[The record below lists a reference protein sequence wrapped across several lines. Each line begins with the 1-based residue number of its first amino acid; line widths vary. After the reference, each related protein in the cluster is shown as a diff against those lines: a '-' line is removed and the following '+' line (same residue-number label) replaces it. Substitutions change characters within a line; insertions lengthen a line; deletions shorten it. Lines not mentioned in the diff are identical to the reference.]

1 MKQFTIISIL
11 FFLVSC
17 SSTFKIVEQ
26 PTEYSTVIEKGRITG
41 VIFKENGACFLCLQD
56 KKRFT
61 PTIDD
66 IQKTERILEQNLK
79 EANKSRMNQV
89 DNCPVIHKKLKSYRR
104 QYFGYIDSSGK
115 KIIYITF
122 NWDRYSIFDRL
133 RGYYKDES
141 ENWKKEKE
149 MILDGCSYHWEIKI
163 NLDTEEVFELGVNG
177 VALKERKNKKL
188 MPTMH
193 NRNYGGFDYVRIHS
207 ELLTPV
213 LNRKLMCFNP

>member
-1 MKQFTIISIL
+1 
-11 FFLVSC
+11 
-17 SSTFKIVEQ
+17 
-26 PTEYSTVIEKGRITG
+26 
-41 VIFKENGACFLCLQD
+41 
-56 KKRFT
+56 
-61 PTIDD
+61 
-66 IQKTERILEQNLK
+66 
-79 EANKSRMNQV
+79 
-89 DNCPVIHKKLKSYRR
+89 
-104 QYFGYIDSSGK
+104 YFGYIDSSGK

-207 ELLTPV
+207 ELLTSV
-213 LNRKLMCFNP
+213 LNRKICV

>member
-1 MKQFTIISIL
+1 M
-11 FFLVSC
+11 SC

-56 KKRFT
+56 KERFT

-79 EANKSRMNQV
+79 EANKSRTNQV

-149 MILDGCSYHWEIKI
+149 MVLDGCSYHWEIKI

-177 VALKERKNKKL
+177 VALNERKNKKL
-188 MPTMH
+188 IPTM
-193 NRNYGGFDYVRIHS
+193 Y
-207 ELLTPV
+207 
-213 LNRKLMCFNP
+213 KFNCG

>member
-11 FFLVSC
+11 IFLVSC

-56 KKRFT
+56 KERFT

-79 EANKSRMNQV
+79 EANKSRTNQV

-149 MILDGCSYHWEIKI
+149 MVLDGCSYHWEIKI

-177 VALKERKNKKL
+177 VALNERKNKKL
-188 MPTMH
+188 MPTM
-193 NRNYGGFDYVRIHS
+193 Y
-207 ELLTPV
+207 
-213 LNRKLMCFNP
+213 KFNCG

>member
-11 FFLVSC
+11 IFLVSC

-56 KKRFT
+56 KERFT

-79 EANKSRMNQV
+79 EANKSRTNQV

-122 NWDRYSIFDRL
+122 NWNRYSIFDRL

-149 MILDGCSYHWEIKI
+149 MVLDGCSYHWEIKI

-177 VALKERKNKKL
+177 VALNERKNKKL
-188 MPTMH
+188 MPTM
-193 NRNYGGFDYVRIHS
+193 Y
-207 ELLTPV
+207 
-213 LNRKLMCFNP
+213 KFNCG